1 MRILL
6 GFNGSELSKEALRA
20 VIREHQPEKT
30 RVKVLYLVPVDE
42 WDGKGSQPR
51 LLVEGAGR
59 ELAKAGFKVETEVM
73 KGTSSGSI
81 CEAAEAWKADLIVLG
96 WHGRSTI
103 ERMLYGSVPY
113 AVVHHAPCSV
123 ELVRTRQHSAAAEA
137 PANASGEQSVA
148 H

>member
-6 GFNGSELSKEALRA
+6 GFNGTELSKEALKA
-20 VIREHQPEKT
+20 VMREHQPEKT
-30 RVKVLYLVPVDE
+30 KVKVLYLVPVDE

-51 LLVEGAGR
+51 LLVEGAGK
-59 ELAKAGFKVETEVM
+59 ELTKAGFKVETEVM

-81 CEAAEAWKADLIVLG
+81 CEAAQAWKADLIVLG

-123 ELVRTRQHSAAAEA
+123 QLVRTPQRAGMAQAAAR
-137 PANASGEQSVA
+137 ASSAKSLA